1 MKHKKNKS
9 RKELIEKGV
18 DQIWYFSWMFEEFI
32 RNLIRKELETWKD
45 HDLKSF
51 FDGENNEEE

>member
-51 FDGENNEEE
+51 FF